1 MLKTTLP
8 PEAREGLPAT
18 TTTTTL
24 RRVPAPPDPVE
35 ATMLTL
41 IPMLI
46 GALVGLMMLGGLAL
60 ALVSR
65 TGGLGALADAL
76 VGPHSA
82 WYLSRASGFAAFL
95 LLWWSM
101 ALGLAITNR
110 MAKAWPGGPS
120 VGDLHEHA
128 SLLGLAFTALH
139 ALVLLRD
146 QYIGYTLAQV
156 LVPFGSSSYEPLW
169 VGVGQIGIYLMALVT
184 ISSYIRRWIGPRSW
198 RLLHYL
204 SYLAFVL
211 ALGHGIF
218 SGSDTRTG
226 WATAIYA
233 ASGLSLLVLTIYRV
247 MRPPRAAPT
256 RAVQ

>member
-1 MLKTTLP
+1 MLKSTLLP
-8 PEAREGLPAT
+8 ETREARPAT

-24 RRVPAPPDPVE
+24 RRAPAPPAPLE
-35 ATMLTL
+35 ATMLAL
-41 IPMLI
+41 LPMLI
-46 GALVGLMMLGGLAL
+46 GALVGLTMLGGLAL

-65 TGGLGALADAL
+65 TGGLGGLANALF
-76 VGPHSA
+76 GPHSA
-82 WYLSRASGFAAFL
+82 WYLSRASAFAAYL
-95 LLWWSM
+95 LLWWSI
-101 ALGLAITNR
+101 ALGLAISNR

-128 SLLGLAFTALH
+128 SLLGLGFAALH

-156 LVPFGSSSYEPLW
+156 LMPFGSTSYEPLW
-169 VGVGQIGIYLMALVT
+169 VGIGQIGIYLMALVT

-204 SYLAFVL
+204 SYLAFAL

-218 SGSDTRTG
+218 SGSDTGTP
-226 WATAIYA
+226 WANAIYA

-247 MRPPRAAPT
+247 VWSPRAAAP

>member
-1 MLKTTLP
+1 MLKTTLS
-8 PEAREGLPAT
+8 PETREGTPT
-18 TTTTTL
+18 TTTSTML
-24 RRVPAPPDPVE
+24 RRAPAPPDPVE

-46 GALVGLMMLGGLAL
+46 GALVGLIMLGGLEL

-65 TGGLGALADAL
+65 TGGLGALPNAL
-76 VGPHSA
+76 FGPHSA
-82 WYLSRASGFAAFL
+82 WYLSRASAFAAYL

-110 MAKAWPGGPS
+110 MARAWPGGPS

-128 SLLGLAFTALH
+128 SLLGLGFTALH

-156 LVPFGSSSYEPLW
+156 LVPCGSTSYAPLW
-169 VGVGQIGIYLMALVT
+169 VGIGQIGIYLMALVT

-198 RLLHYL
+198 RLLHYP
-204 SYLAFVL
+204 SYLAFPL

-218 SGSDTRTG
+218 SGSDTGTG
-226 WATAIYA
+226 WAAAIYA
-233 ASGLSLLVLTIYRV
+233 ASGLSLLALTIHRLV
-247 MRPPRAAPT
+247 WSPRAAAP